1 MYDAIKDEL
10 DKLLAKFPPPPPPPP
25 GPPGGGIPG
34 GGIPGGKGDGKPGD
48 GKPGDGKPG
57 DGKPGGKGDGKPGDG
72 KPGDGPEV
80 NGGPGRSIV
89 DEIHRRLG
97 GLTDDH
103 GVDDPNGKG
112 KGPKGDIDP
121 SEIEDHYKKTKKR
134 SEPIT
139 PGEDEPPKITIPKK
153 SNGEP
158 VRGGRGAGSNGRSTF
173 DYSQVQPKIK
183 WKDLLAK
190 FVATETGEEE
200 SYSKPHPR
208 SITGANITRQTGAGA
223 IRPGIIKTGV
233 KKVKLCCVIDSSG
246 SMNEA
251 VKKVYAN
258 LNNLL
263 KQHAGEIAAEFYLIK
278 FSHNFEVYKCTIN
291 GNHGSYVRVDSVDSQ
306 KSSTPETGSMSKLF
320 SETIGSSTNFDP
332 PLTSEIMKLVKKS
345 YNVLIV
351 TDNDITGSGNMEEFR
366 SLYRKAK
373 RNIYLLAD
381 SHRTYVNILQGMQ
394 EIAQNI
400 TYIPED

>member
-1 MYDAIKDEL
+1 MAKIEL
-10 DKLLAKFPPPPPPPP
+10 PHNWRFIA
-25 GPPGGGIPG
+25 
-34 GGIPGGKGDGKPGD
+34 
-48 GKPGDGKPG
+48 
-57 DGKPGGKGDGKPGDG
+57 
-72 KPGDGPEV
+72 
-80 NGGPGRSIV
+80 
-89 DEIHRRLG
+89 
-97 GLTDDH
+97 GLTESL
-103 GVDDPNGKG
+103 
-112 KGPKGDIDP
+112 
-121 SEIEDHYKKTKKR
+121 SEEVPEDQR
-134 SEPIT
+134 
-139 PGEDEPPKITIPKK
+139 D
-153 SNGEP
+153 
-158 VRGGRGAGSNGRSTF
+158 RRQF
-173 DYSQVQPKIK
+173 DYNQVQPKIK

-200 SYSKPHPR
+200 SYSKPN
-208 SITGANITRQTGAGA
+208 SVGAN
-223 IRPGIIKTGV
+223 IIKTGV

-263 KQHAGEIAAEFYLIK
+263 KQHAGEFYLIK

-291 GNHGSYVRVDSVDSQ
+291 GSYVRVDSVDSQ

-320 SETIGSSTNFDP
+320 SQTIGSTTNFNP
-332 PLTSEIMKLVKKS
+332 QLTSEIMKLVKKS

-351 TDNDITGSGNMEEFR
+351 TDNDITGSENMKEFR
-366 SLYRKAK
+366 SLYQKAK

-381 SHRTYVNILQGMQ
+381 SHRTYVNILQGTQ